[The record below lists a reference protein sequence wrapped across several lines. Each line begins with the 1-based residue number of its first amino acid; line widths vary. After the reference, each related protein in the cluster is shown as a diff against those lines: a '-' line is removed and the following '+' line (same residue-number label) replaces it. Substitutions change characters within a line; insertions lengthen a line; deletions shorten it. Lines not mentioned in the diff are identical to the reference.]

1 MVDVKVG
8 IIVSESDVRDIG
20 VEAAA
25 EYAKSILEHYIDVG
39 LRKFYIIIP
48 ETGRYAIVGRV
59 IDSGLHKEAEVV
71 FREIYGEDGGGGL
84 LSLVPFLYYSEKMI
98 VNEIRYFFKDYLYEY
113 YVDLLDKTEYPI
125 IFLGK
130 TVDPPYAKL
139 QGDRILYFV
148 KTLRDIVK
156 YGYIG
161 LSILTYRF
169 FNFISGE
176 HLIYPDLHVREATE
190 LFNLYL
196 SKGGILKAEILM
208 DMEWSRL

>member
-161 LSILTYRF
+161 
-169 FNFISGE
+169 
-176 HLIYPDLHVREATE
+176 
-190 LFNLYL
+190 
-196 SKGGILKAEILM
+196 
-208 DMEWSRL
+208 